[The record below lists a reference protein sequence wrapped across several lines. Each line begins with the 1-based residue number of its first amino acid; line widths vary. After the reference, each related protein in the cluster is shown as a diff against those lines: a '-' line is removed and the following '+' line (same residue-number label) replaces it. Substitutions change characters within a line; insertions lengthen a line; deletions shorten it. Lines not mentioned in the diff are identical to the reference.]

1 VGAAFGIVAG
11 ILVTLLFLIPTPS
24 GTPEQQLINFNANK
38 TIWGVIG
45 VFDVLLLLSAIPF
58 AAYLRSVLE
67 GRSPGTA
74 SAAAILFVVGIVF
87 GAGAS
92 LIQVN
97 EVGLLSGLYS
107 STTASAADRAA
118 AVTAATLLSDISMGL
133 TSIVLLEGGI
143 VLFSVTMLNSR
154 IFANWVADVGVASG
168 AMLILI
174 YALTPFLSTSS
185 FLGFLIFL
193 AFLVLLVVW
202 VFGSAGYLLR
212 SARGA
217 AVGAPAPA

>member
-1 VGAAFGIVAG
+1 VGAAFGIVSG
-11 ILVTLLFLIPTPS
+11 ILVTALFLIPTPS
-24 GTPEQQLINFNANK
+24 GTPEQQLANFNTN
-38 TIWGVIG
+38 TTTWRVIG
-45 VFDVLLLLSAIPF
+45 FLDVLLLLSAIPF

-74 SAAAILFVVGIVF
+74 SAAAIMFVVGIVF

-92 LIQVN
+92 LIQAS
-97 EVGLLSGLYS
+97 EVGTLSGIYA

-118 AVTAATLLSDISMGL
+118 AVIAATLLSEISMSL
-133 TSIVLLEGGI
+133 FSIVLLEGGI

-168 AMLILI
+168 AVFILI
-174 YALTPFLSTSS
+174 FALTPFFSTSS

-193 AFLVLLVVW
+193 AFLVLLIVW
-202 VFGSAGYLLR
+202 VFGSSAYLLR
-212 SARGA
+212 SSHRTPVA
-217 AVGAPAPA
+217 APAPA

>member
-1 VGAAFGIVAG
+1 
-11 ILVTLLFLIPTPS
+11 
-24 GTPEQQLINFNANK
+24 
-38 TIWGVIG
+38 
-45 VFDVLLLLSAIPF
+45 VLLLLSAIPF

-143 VLFSVTMLNSR
+143 VLFSVTMLNRR